1 MNGISQMGGYGGQQL
16 APQGLF
22 GSLLGGPVGGLI
34 GRGIGGLFGN
44 AGLGNQIGQLAG
56 GIGGSILPFSADP
69 MQAYAQQLAQQQQMQ
84 QLSPQGWIGNLIG
97 QVGQPLGGAIG
108 GLFGQSGLG
117 NQIGGIASQLGRMLP
132 FSADPMQQA
141 YGQQQQFGPQGF
153 LGNLIGQLGQPFANS
168 IASTIGYPQLGAPL
182 GGIAS
187 QLGRMLPFSADP
199 MQQMQ
204 QGYSPQGWIG
214 NLIGQVGQPLGGA
227 IGGIFGQPNLGSQ
240 IGGIAGQLG
249 RMLPFSADPMQQMQQ
264 GYSPQGW
271 LGNLIG
277 QVGQPLGGAIG
288 GLFGQSGL
296 GGQIGGIAGQ
306 LGRML
311 PFQMDPMQQMLA
323 QQQMAQQL
331 QQLQQIQQLAQQQQ
345 QQQQPYASQG
355 QQNYSAG
362 QTLH

>member
-1 MNGISQMGGYGGQQL
+1 MNGISQMGGYGGQQQYG
-16 APQGLF
+16 PQGLF
-22 GSLLGGPVGGLI
+22 GSLLGGPFGGLI

-44 AGLGNQIGQLAG
+44 PGLGNQIGQLAG
-56 GIGGSILPFSADP
+56 GIGGGILPFSADP

-84 QLSPQGWIGNLIG
+84 QLQQLSPQGWLGNLIG

-108 GLFGQSGLG
+108 GIFGQPNIGS
-117 NQIGGIASQLGRMLP
+117 QIGGIAGQLGRMLP

-141 YGQQQQFGPQGF
+141 YGQQPQFGPQGF

-168 IASTIGYPQLGAPL
+168 IATTVGYPQLGAPL
-182 GGIAS
+182 GNIAS

-227 IGGIFGQPNLGSQ
+227 IGG
-240 IGGIAGQLG
+240 
-249 RMLPFSADPMQQMQQ
+249 
-264 GYSPQGW
+264 
-271 LGNLIG
+271 
-277 QVGQPLGGAIG
+277 
-288 GLFGQSGL
+288 LFGQSGL
-296 GGQIGGIAGQ
+296 GGQIGGIASQ

-311 PFQMDPMQQMLA
+311 PFQSDPMQQMLA
-323 QQQMAQQL
+323 QQQLAQQL
-331 QQLQQIQQLAQQQQ
+331 QQLQHLQQIQQLAQQQQ
-345 QQQQPYASQG
+345 PPYASQG
-355 QQNYSAG
+355 QQNYSSG